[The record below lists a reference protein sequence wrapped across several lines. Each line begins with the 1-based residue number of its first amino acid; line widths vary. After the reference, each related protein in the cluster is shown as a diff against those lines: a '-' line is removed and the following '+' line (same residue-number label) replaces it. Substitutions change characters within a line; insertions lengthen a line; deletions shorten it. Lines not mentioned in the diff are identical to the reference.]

1 VAVASTVAPKVTA
14 TCSEGAKPR
23 QERVTP
29 DPAVPLFGERVHL
42 ALAGVATVVV
52 VVPADPAVECVVVA
66 AVGWVVGTEDGPED
80 TGATGWSVREVQP
93 VTAKAATKTAVAM
106 IWTGRMVTPQQ
117 LRPL

>member
-1 VAVASTVAPKVTA
+1 
-14 TCSEGAKPR
+14 
-23 QERVTP
+23 
-29 DPAVPLFGERVHL
+29 LFGERVHL

-117 LRPL
+117 LRPLWVLDPA